1 MDSLET
7 KVHETE
13 QKFEEMKKA
22 RDEWLTKATDAESKI
37 NELTN
42 TMLRFLLC
50 HCLKST
56 LISFL
61 LLVDCLNFT

>member
-1 MDSLET
+1 VDSFAT

-13 QKFEEMKKA
+13 HKFEEMKKA

-42 TMLRFLLC
+42 TMLRFLLS
-50 HCLKST
+50 LPEVY
-56 LISFL
+56 INIL
-61 LLVDCLNFT
+61 LTVS